1 MLARG
6 YTLLELLVVA
16 ALIALAAG
24 MLTLGVRGDE
34 PRRLREEAE
43 RLAALFTLAQSEARV
58 SGRALLWEADLE
70 GYGFR
75 LAVADAGAVLRE
87 ELARRRQ
94 WALDIERVEQREL
107 LFAREPVRE
116 PAEVQLATRSH
127 AVRIAVDALGHSAAT
142 DCGGPQCAASR

>member
-1 MLARG
+1 MRVRG

-16 ALIALAAG
+16 AIIALAAG

-34 PRRLREEAE
+34 SRRLREEAD

-58 SGRALLWEADLE
+58 NGRALLWEADLS
-70 GYGFR
+70 GYRFR
-75 LAVADAGAVLRE
+75 PLAPDAGAELRE
-87 ELARRRQ
+87 ELARSRQ
-94 WALDIERVEQREL
+94 WSLDIERIESRAL
-107 LFAREPVRE
+107 LFSREPLRE

-142 DCGGPQCAASR
+142 DCGGPECAASR

>member
-1 MLARG
+1 MRARG

-34 PRRLREEAE
+34 PRRLREEAD

-58 SGRALLWEADLE
+58 SGRALLWEADLA
-70 GYGFR
+70 GYRFR
-75 LAVADAGAVLRE
+75 PLLADAGAVLRE

-94 WALDIERVEQREL
+94 WGLEIERVEQREL
-107 LFAREPVRE
+107 VFSREPLRE
-116 PAEVQLATRSH
+116 PAEIELATRSH
-127 AVRIAVDALGHSAAT
+127 AVRIAVDALGQSAAA
-142 DCGGPQCAASR
+142 DCGGAQCAASR